1 MSPMFVM
8 RHIGSLR
15 DELAGDKYY
24 LRCVAIAKAIGNLRS
39 RYL

>member
-1 MSPMFVM
+1 MSLVFVM

-15 DELAGDKYY
+15 DELAGGKYY
-24 LRCVAIAKAIGNLRS
+24 LRCEVIAKAIGNLCS